1 MKGLYIHIPF
11 CIKKCKYC
19 DFTSYS
25 QCSQKEEYLSALFNE
40 MHEYKGTDIDTVFIG
55 GGTPSI
61 LSPKQIEELMR
72 NVRKNFNLTSD
83 CEISME
89 ANPGTL
95 DADKIRAMY
104 DMGINRVSVGVQSF
118 NDDELNAIGR
128 IHNADMAYN
137 NILQLRNAGFEN
149 INIDIMSALPFQSK
163 QTLLN
168 TLKKTVLLPITHI
181 SAYSLILE
189 EGTPLKNEYENGEF
203 TLPSDDEDREMYA
216 ITVDF
221 LKKHGF
227 GRYEISNFAKEGYE
241 CKHNLKYWKCN
252 EYIGLGVSAHS
263 YIGNK
268 RFSNTDNL
276 QEYINGAKRDIIIL
290 QEHDKISEFMI
301 MGFRTQK
308 GVGENEFKMRFGKD
322 LKDVYQMEI
331 EKFIKLGLLSLNN
344 GYYSLTD
351 RGFDISNSIMS
362 EFIIINDEIVN
373 IL

>member
-19 DFTSYS
+19 DFTSYTN
-25 QCSQKEEYLSALFNE
+25 CGEKVYEYLNALFRE
-40 MHEYKGTDIDTVFIG
+40 MQEYKGEKVDTVFIG

-61 LSPKQIEELMR
+61 LSPKQIENLLY
-72 NVRKNFNLTSD
+72 NIRKNFSLSHG

-95 DADKIRAMY
+95 DTDKIRAMY
-104 DMGINRVSVGVQSF
+104 DSGINRVSVGVQSF
-118 NDDELNAIGR
+118 NDDELSLIGR
-128 IHNADMAYN
+128 IHSAETAYN
-137 NILQLRNAGFEN
+137 NILQLSELGFGN
-149 INIDIMSALPFQSK
+149 INIDIMSALPYQSK
-163 QTLLN
+163 ETLLN
-168 TLKKTVLLPITHI
+168 TLKKAISLPITHI

-189 EGTPLKNEYENGEF
+189 DGTPLKNEYESGKF
-203 TLPSDDEDREMYA
+203 ILPSDDEDREMYA

-227 GRYEISNFAKEGYE
+227 SRYEISNFAKEGYE
-241 CKHNLKYWKCN
+241 CRHNLKYWQCD

-276 QEYINGAKRDIIIL
+276 HGYINDNKRDITIL
-290 QEHDKISEFMI
+290 EEHDKISEFMI
-301 MGFRTQK
+301 MGLRTQK
-308 GVGENEFKMRFGKD
+308 GVGENEFKKRFGRD
-322 LKDVYQMEI
+322 IKDVFIIEI
-331 EKFIKLGLLSLNN
+331 EKFIKLGLLEYNN

-362 EFIIINDEIVN
+362 EFIIINDEIC
-373 IL
+373 